1 MDIFRDHTPTHGDR
15 LVRLLA
21 GRQLDDALHVF
32 AVLES
37 AAAVDAVIPEYG
49 WLLRTA
55 ASELLDDAA
64 ELVDLAESPRW
75 PPSDSSAVGDLVM
88 TAVSAVAGYAEGLGC
103 IAAVLALCGRPEA
116 KVFARLANAAV
127 ARLELL
133 AA

>member
-1 MDIFRDHTPTHGDR
+1 MGIFRDDTATHGDR
-15 LVRLLA
+15 LVGLLA
-21 GRQLDDALHVF
+21 GRQLDEALHVF

-37 AAAVDAVIPEYG
+37 AAVVDAVIPEYVS
-49 WLLRTA
+49 LLRTA

-75 PPSDSSAVGDLVM
+75 PPSESSAPADLLV
-88 TAVSAVAGYAEGLGC
+88 TAVSAVAGYAEALGC
-103 IAAVLALCGRPEA
+103 IAAVLALCQRPEA
-116 KVFARLANAAV
+116 QVFARLANAAV